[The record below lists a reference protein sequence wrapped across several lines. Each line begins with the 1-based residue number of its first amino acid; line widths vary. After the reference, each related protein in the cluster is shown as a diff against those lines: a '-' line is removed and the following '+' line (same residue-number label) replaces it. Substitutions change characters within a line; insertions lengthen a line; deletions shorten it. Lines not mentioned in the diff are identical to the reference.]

1 MLSSLVK
8 DRDRIED
15 LAQEVFLRL
24 IRAWPHFRGDAEV
37 STYVYRITLNVVRD
51 EWARQR
57 GPAAN
62 WVPLDDEGVSQP
74 LTAPSIEHEISRGQL
89 LGLVRAALDEISH
102 IERSAFLLFHQEE
115 RTYEEI
121 ARILDLPVN
130 TVRTHLHRGRQKL
143 RAILRGSTLHG

>member
-1 MLSSLVK
+1 MLGSLVK
-8 DRDRIED
+8 NRSRIED

-24 IRAWPHFRGDAEV
+24 IRAWPHFRGEAEV

-51 EWARQR
+51 EWSRQR

-62 WVPLDDEGVSQP
+62 WVPLDAEGVPQP
-74 LTAPSIEHEISRGQL
+74 SVQPSVEHDISRRQL
-89 LGLVRAALDEISH
+89 LGLVRTALDQVSDV
-102 IERSAFLLFHQEE
+102 ERSVLVLFHQEE

-121 ARILDLPVN
+121 GRILDLPVN

-143 RAILRGSTLHG
+143 RASLEGRTRHG